1 MAQKENTVV
10 VSVENVY
17 KKLPSLPKGVTDF
30 IVAVTPWLAIIFGI
44 LGVLGSLAAF
54 GLSTVASP
62 FVAIGGG
69 VGMATSLIIASI
81 IGLIE
86 SVMMIVAFPSLL
98 KRKEFGWVLL
108 FWIQVLAV
116 VAAVINLSIWSV
128 ILSLIWFYFVFQVK
142 PYYK

>member
-98 KRKEFGWVLL
+98 KKKMFGWMLL
-108 FWIQVLAV
+108 FWVEVLAV
-116 VAAVINLSIWSV
+116 VVGLINLSLYSIIV
-128 ILSLIWFYFVFQVK
+128 ALIWFYFVFQIK
-142 PYYK
+142 SYYK